1 MNVAAGL
8 AAGFA
13 AAFLQSCSYLV
24 SARYVRESGRA
35 AWTLLPPS
43 FALMGLGALALLPLA
58 WPAGGAAAVAWRP
71 ALAAAALSTLF
82 CLAANAAMF
91 FLLKHLDSS
100 RASPLLAVK
109 VPMLAA
115 FYAFGLGRSCSA
127 AQWLGVALVVAA
139 AALLAGAGRRISRAA
154 WGWLL
159 ATCAGYCVAD
169 WYIVRTFDAVAPAFP
184 DLFGRSLFALALIYV
199 VTGAASVALLPLA
212 PRFPAADWRRHALP
226 YAALW
231 FSAMVV
237 LYACFAS
244 CGLVLGNIVQ
254 STRGL
259 ISVALGWFVARAGR
273 TDLEERVGAA
283 VFARRVFAALL
294 LVAAVALYAAG

>member
-1 MNVAAGL
+1 MSLAAGL

-13 AAFLQSCSYLV
+13 AAFLQSCSYV
-24 SARYVRESGRA
+24 ASSRYVRESGRA

-43 FALMGLGALALLPLA
+43 FLLMGLAALPLL
-58 WPAGGAAAVAWRP
+58 AAVRPAACAPVPWRP
-71 ALAAAALSTLF
+71 ALVAAALSTLF

-91 FLLKHLDSS
+91 FLLKHADSS
-100 RASPLLAVK
+100 RASPLLALK

-115 FYAFGLGRSCSA
+115 FWTFGLGRPCSA
-127 AQWLGVALVVAA
+127 AQWFGVALVVAA
-139 AALLAGAGRRISRAA
+139 AALLAGAGRRLTRAA

-169 WYIVRTFDAVAPAFP
+169 WYIVRTFEAVEPAFP
-184 DLFGRSLFALALIYV
+184 GVLSRSLFALALIYA
-199 VTGAASVALLPLA
+199 VTGAASAALMPA
-212 PRFPAADWRRHALP
+212 VPRFRAADWRRHALP

-237 LYACFAS
+237 LYVCFAA

-259 ISVALGWFVARAGR
+259 ISVGLGWMVARAGR

-283 VFARRVFAALL
+283 ILARRVFAALL

>member
-1 MNVAAGL
+1 MNAAGGL

-24 SARYVRESGRA
+24 SSRYVRESGRA

-43 FALMGLGALALLPLA
+43 FFLMGFGALALLPA
-58 WPAGGAAAVAWRP
+58 VWPADPASVARKP
-71 ALAAAALSTLF
+71 ALEAAALSTAF

-91 FLLKHLDSS
+91 FLLKHADSS

-115 FYAFGLGRSCSA
+115 FYAFGLGRPCSA
-127 AQWLGVALVVAA
+127 AQWSGVALVVVA
-139 AALLAGAGRRISRAA
+139 AALLAGAGRRLSRAA
-154 WGWLL
+154 WGWLF

-169 WYIVRTFDAVAPAFP
+169 WYIVRTFDAVASAFP
-184 DLFGRSLFALALIYV
+184 DFLGRSLFSLALIYA
-199 VTGAASVALLPLA
+199 VTGVASAAILPFS
-212 PRFPAADWRRHALP
+212 PRFSRSDWIRSAAP
-226 YAALW
+226 YAAVW
-231 FSAMVV
+231 FAAMVV
-237 LYACFAS
+237 LYVCFAA

-259 ISVALGWFVARAGR
+259 ISVGLGWLVARAGR
-273 TDLEERVGAA
+273 TDLEERVGVA